1 MKHVERWQKIRELA
15 KDWAIY
21 TFATFFLCDILWDVI
36 DYGSW
41 EGSWLDDADNLLV
54 DLAYCGVFSLSSIA
68 TGVALF
74 KLRYFSKVTYGR
86 LLGCGIITLAAN
98 LLIAVACENVYD
110 AIWPTDSDTFW
121 GSIYFFCFISSL
133 ASFAHASQHYSMMIV
148 RQNEE
153 NMVLQRQLLKRQLD
167 PHFIFNSLSVLAGLT
182 RIDPERAEAFTIK
195 LSRLYRAVL
204 NAVGN
209 DFVSLEEAI
218 SFAHDYVDL
227 LNVRFADKI
236 ELDTSGCQAEGGD
249 RIMSLAMQTLVENA
263 AKHGRSDDGGTLRI
277 SIVKTDGKIRV
288 TNNKPAGRE
297 GRTEA
302 SAGVGLENLRKRCMI
317 EYGVEPAVRETDTD
331 FEVEIPIST
340 ANGR

>member
-1 MKHVERWQKIRELA
+1 MKHVVRGRYIRELA

-21 TFATFFLCDILWDVI
+21 TFATFFLCDILWEVI

-41 EGSWLDDADNLLV
+41 DGSWLDDAGDLLV

-68 TGVALF
+68 TGAALF
-74 KLRYFSKVTYGR
+74 KLRYFNKVTYGR
-86 LLGCGIITLAAN
+86 LLWSGIITLAAN
-98 LLIAVACENVYD
+98 LLIAVTCENVYD

-121 GSIYFFCFISSL
+121 GSVYFFCFISSL

-153 NMVLQRQLLKRQLD
+153 NIALQRQLLKRQLA
-167 PHFIFNSLSVLAGLT
+167 PHFVFNSLSVLAGLT

-204 NAVGN
+204 NSVGY
-209 DFVSLEEAI
+209 DFVSLEEALD
-218 SFAHDYVDL
+218 FARDYVDL

-236 ELDTSGCQAEGGD
+236 ELDTSGCRAAGD
-249 RIMSLAMQTLVENA
+249 ERIMSLAMQTLVENA
-263 AKHGRSDDGGTLRI
+263 AKHGRGDDGSSLRI
-277 SIVKTDGKIRV
+277 SIVKDGGRIRV
-288 TNNKPAGRE
+288 TNNKPACRKGRA
-297 GRTEA
+297 EA
-302 SAGVGLENLRKRCMI
+302 SARIGLENLRKRCLI
-317 EYGVEPAVRETDTD
+317 EYGVEPTIRETDSA

-340 ANGR
+340 TGD

>member
-1 MKHVERWQKIRELA
+1 MKRTDRGLDFKELA

-21 TFATFFLCDILWDVI
+21 TFATFFLCDILWEVI

-41 EGSWLDDADNLLV
+41 DGSWLEGADNLLV

-68 TGVALF
+68 TSAALF

-121 GSIYFFCFISSL
+121 GSVYFFCFISSL

-153 NMVLQRQLLKRQLD
+153 NLTLQRQLLKRQLD
-167 PHFIFNSLSVLAGLT
+167 PHFVFNSLSVLAGLT

-204 NAVGN
+204 NAVSN
-209 DFVSLEEAI
+209 DFVSLEEALG
-218 SFAHDYVDL
+218 FAHDYVDL

-236 ELDTSGCQAEGGD
+236 ELDTSGCRVAVGE

-263 AKHGRSDDGGTLRI
+263 AKHGRGDDGSTLRI
-277 SIVKTDGKIRV
+277 SIVKDGGRIRV
-288 TNNKPAGRE
+288 TNNKPASRGGRA
-297 GRTEA
+297 EA

-317 EYGVEPAVRETDTD
+317 EYGVEPAVRETDTT

-340 ANGR
+340 AKD